1 MNNKSLWFLGPKAEN
16 APIFKEL
23 LNVIV
28 TDYFHWRKN
37 YFPEDP
43 FLISKKEQ
51 HSFDP
56 SYDVLCQ
63 NVDEFL
69 AALRRNFPF
78 YNPRYIGHML
88 SDITMPSLLG
98 YFGGLLYNPNNVT
111 TEAAPVT
118 TEWEIDACNQ
128 ILKMIGFKEPPMPPK
143 STQAREWSN
152 YKKYLKEEFGWA
164 HITSGGTIANIEA
177 LWVAR
182 CVKYLPLSI
191 KDVVINRV
199 PQLNIELKTPSGEI
213 KSISQFD
220 NFELINIKPS
230 ESIYLLSKYIESY
243 KKFKYDN
250 QAIDDTS
257 LQFVSKEAMDIL
269 KDSEYSIANNMGKL
283 LSEYPLAIFV
293 SGTAHYSVH
302 KAADLLGIGRK
313 NIHFI
318 NIKPDFRIDT
328 EDLKTEINNCIENK
342 IAPLAVIGIAGTT
355 EEGAID
361 PIHKIIDIRK
371 EFEKNNCSFW
381 VHVDAAW
388 GGFAKTIL
396 QLEDE
401 QVCRVYLNKIYRKM
415 KGISTTKYCDS
426 EPCLSQ
432 IKEQLDFLIKEIK
445 IKKQAVV
452 DASYDDDRSNDE
464 NLDTVFE
471 EFSNE
476 LFFLEKSDTQTTL
489 EHFLEL
495 NESKIQSFPA
505 LKKKLLR
512 QKNSRTFNFND
523 FVENR
528 KQQLR
533 YDLKKLRPL
542 KKVNRY
548 YTISRRELDDITKD
562 IKSKA
567 YDKVIPKLRDFYF
580 NLYDLLNDNFDSD
593 ETNRYSKKS
602 ITDEYRKEFN
612 LTLEDRIAEY
622 HFLLQYNLK
631 IEEKK
636 TFTFDIEG
644 DDRNFVSAFLA
655 FKYADSV
662 TIDPH
667 KMGYMPYPCG
677 VIAFRNDRIRHLITQ
692 DAPYITSSKSSILI
706 HTPPLHSTV
715 DLSKEVYKEEDIK
728 QRPIDAFAPF
738 ILEGSKP
745 GAAAAALWLT
755 LKCMSLS
762 VSSYGMLIKD
772 SLLSA
777 RSLYTYIKKWNEMQF
792 KLGKAIPYEIMPISD
807 KEPDL
812 NLVVFAIKSRTNHS
826 PKECTIQYMNKL
838 AEKIYDK
845 YTIQVE
851 EGEKTYSY
859 GQSFFLSK
867 TSFNEPLY
875 SYSSLENFFHR
886 NNIKCSPAEYKQ
898 HGLIVLRATLMN
910 PYLWEYKINKDFD
923 IIRDFI
929 NDLHQ
934 TIIDLLYEGSEI
946 QLTEVT
952 NKNGK
957 LILQGDNST
966 DDLNK
971 QTTIHPSPNNFLA
984 TINGTALSVLK
995 QDSSIPSAQAKV
1007 VNALTGSV
1015 VLNQQF
1021 TESLSEQITNSGV
1034 YVLHIETE
1042 GGALVGQFIVQ

>member
-1 MNNKSLWFLGPKAEN
+1 MNKKSLWFLGPKAEN

-43 FLISKKEQ
+43 FLISKSEQ
-51 HSFDP
+51 HSFDS

-69 AALRRNFPF
+69 ASLRRNFPF

-98 YFGGLLYNPNNVT
+98 YIGGLLYNPNNVT

-118 TEWEIDACNQ
+118 TEWEIEACNQ
-128 ILKMIGFKEPPMPPK
+128 ILRLIGFKEPPLPPK
-143 STQAREWSN
+143 STQGREWSN
-152 YKKYLKEEFGWA
+152 YKKSLKEEFGWA

-191 KDVVINRV
+191 KDVVSQM
-199 PQLNIELKTPSGEI
+199 PQLSIELKSPSGDA
-213 KSISQFD
+213 KSITKFD
-220 NFELINIKPS
+220 NFELINIKS
-230 ESIYLLSKYIESY
+230 GESIYLLAKYIESY
-243 KKFKYDN
+243 KKFKYDS
-250 QAIDDTS
+250 QPIDDATMKS
-257 LQFVSKEAMDIL
+257 VSKEAMDIL
-269 KDSEYSIANNMGKL
+269 NNSKYSIANNLGKL

-302 KAADLLGIGRK
+302 KAADLLGIGRN

-318 NIKPDFRIDT
+318 NIRPDFRIDT
-328 EDLKTEINNCIENK
+328 DDLKNKIKDCIENR

-361 PIHKIIDIRK
+361 PIHEIIDIRK
-371 EFEKNNCSFW
+371 EFEKNNYSFW
-381 VHVDAAW
+381 IHVDAAW

-401 QVCRVYLNKIYRKM
+401 QVCRVYLNKIYRRIKR
-415 KGISTTKYCDS
+415 IDTTKYCDTML
-426 EPCLSQ
+426 CMNQ
-432 IKEQLDFLIKEIK
+432 IKEHIDFLIKEIK
-445 IKKQAVV
+445 NKKQAVV
-452 DASYDDDRSNDE
+452 DALYDDERSNDE
-464 NLDTVFE
+464 NIDTVFE

-476 LFFLEKSDTQTTL
+476 LFFLERSDTQTTL

-495 NESKIQSFPA
+495 NESKIQRFPV
-505 LKKKLLR
+505 LKKKLIR
-512 QKNSRTFNFND
+512 QKDSRTFNFND

-533 YDLKKLRPL
+533 YDLKNLKPL

-548 YTISRRELDDITKD
+548 YHIICRELDDITQD
-562 IKSKA
+562 INVQEFTR
-567 YDKVIPKLRDFYF
+567 VIPKLRDFYF
-580 NLYDLLNDNFDSD
+580 NLYDLLNDNFDIDDITGS
-593 ETNRYSKKS
+593 NKKT

-612 LTLEDRIAEY
+612 LTLEDRVAEF
-622 HFLLQYNLK
+622 HFLMQYNLNIK
-631 IEEKK
+631 EKR
-636 TFTFDIEG
+636 TFNFEIEG
-644 DDRNFVSAFLA
+644 DDLNFVSAYLA

-692 DAPYITSSKSSILI
+692 DAPYITSSKSSILV
-706 HTPPLHSTV
+706 HTPPLHSSA
-715 DLSKEVYKEEDIK
+715 DLSKEIYTEADIK

-745 GAAAAALWLT
+745 GASAASLWLT
-755 LKCMSLS
+755 LKCMPLS
-762 VSSYGMLIKD
+762 ISSYGILIKN

-777 RSLYTYIKKWNEMQF
+777 RSLYTYIKKWSEIQF
-792 KLGKAIPYEIMPISD
+792 KLGNSIPYEIIPLSD

-812 NLVVFAIKSRTNHS
+812 NIVVFAIKSKTNHT
-826 PKECTIQYMNKL
+826 PKESTIQYMNKL
-838 AEKIYDK
+838 AEKVYDK

-867 TSFNEPLY
+867 TPFKEPLY
-875 SYSSLENFFHR
+875 TYSSLENFFHR
-886 NNIKCSPAEYKQ
+886 NNIKCSPDEYKQ
-898 HGLIVLRATLMN
+898 NGLIVLRATLMN
-910 PYLWEYKINKDFD
+910 PYLWEYKINKNFD
-923 IIRDFI
+923 IIHDFMC
-929 NDLHQ
+929 DLHQ
-934 TIIDLLYEGSEI
+934 TIINLLYEEEI
-946 QLTEVT
+946 
-952 NKNGK
+952 
-957 LILQGDNST
+957 
-966 DDLNK
+966 
-971 QTTIHPSPNNFLA
+971 NN
-984 TINGTALSVLK
+984 
-995 QDSSIPSAQAKV
+995 
-1007 VNALTGSV
+1007 
-1015 VLNQQF
+1015 
-1021 TESLSEQITNSGV
+1021 
-1034 YVLHIETE
+1034 
-1042 GGALVGQFIVQ
+1042 